1 MFLLTA
7 VTLWPKIPK
16 TSSGVINKILNQN
29 FPIPYFYFKLLLQHS
44 LNIYAVTLFAEI
56 SKFLDVFR
64 QSSWRRNLKFRSSYL
79 HLNLI
84 IYYNFQSYD
93 YEFSQSSFHSSMIVL
108 LQCLLPFFTTTSG
121 GVPLKKW
128 PDFLKPAKSVNN
140 SNPILSRAVR

>member
-93 YEFSQSSFHSSMIVL
+93 YAFSQSSFHSSMIVL

-121 GVPLKKW
+121 GVPLKKMAG
-128 PDFLKPAKSVNN
+128 FFKTSQISK
-140 SNPILSRAVR
+140 

>member
-16 TSSGVINKILNQN
+16 TSSGILNQN
-29 FPIPYFYFKLLLQHS
+29 FPIPYFYFKLLLLQHS

-108 LQCLLPFFTTTSG
+108 LLCLLPFFTTTSG
-121 GVPLKKW
+121 GVPLKKMAG
-128 PDFLKPAKSVNN
+128 FFKTSQISK
-140 SNPILSRAVR
+140 